1 MVPFDLAQWFPLALC
16 RPSGH
21 EATEEP
27 RPGKVERPPKLSRS
41 EDARRIIQEYIDNLR
56 EIIKKLRRRLN

>member
-1 MVPFDLAQWFPLALC
+1 MVPLIWLNGSFWLSAMKP
-16 RPSGH
+16 P
-21 EATEEP
+21 EEP
-27 RPGKVERPPKLSRS
+27 SPGKVERSPKLSRS

>member
-1 MVPFDLAQWFPLALC
+1 MVPFDLAQWFLWLSADRRGMKP
-16 RPSGH
+16 P
-21 EATEEP
+21 EQP